1 MSNRIFEE
9 DYLLIKTN
17 QMIVVII
24 AEILQVFSNGGH
36 GTDYWRYCFPAF
48 VLGSAGAVMTFFASA

>member
-1 MSNRIFEE
+1 MV
-9 DYLLIKTN
+9 
-17 QMIVVII
+17 VVII